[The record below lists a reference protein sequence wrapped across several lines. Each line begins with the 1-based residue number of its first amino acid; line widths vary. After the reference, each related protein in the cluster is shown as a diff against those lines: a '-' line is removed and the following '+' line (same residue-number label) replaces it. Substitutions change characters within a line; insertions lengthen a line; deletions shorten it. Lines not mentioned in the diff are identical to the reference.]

1 MAMVKTADVVVIGGG
16 VVGAA
21 TAFRLAQAGARVTLV
36 EAGRLAGGTSAASF
50 AWLNASN
57 KPPFAYHRLNT
68 DGMAEHTRLAAEFG
82 DAPWLHRTG
91 NVAWG
96 DTPERDARVGERVG
110 RLRAWG
116 YPAEWLTP
124 AELRATEPDIA
135 LPPQVGRVAS
145 FPTEGYV
152 DVPPLIG
159 TLATEATRHGA
170 TVRVGFQVTKIT
182 QAGGRVA
189 GIVAANGE
197 GVAADAVVIC
207 AGRWS
212 AAVAAGA
219 GLRLPMENS
228 VGLLSVTYPAPL
240 RLRTMI
246 DTETVNLRPDGAG
259 RLRLQSTEFDGTVTV
274 DTPPHPIPQG
284 AYTVLERAERILPGL
299 RGVGLAYA
307 TIAVRPI
314 PADGHSA
321 VGAMPGVEGLF
332 LAVTHSAVTMGPL
345 LGRLIAR
352 EVLTGEADERLTPFR
367 PDRLVSA
374 MP

>member
-1 MAMVKTADVVVIGGG
+1 MADVVVIGGG
-16 VVGAA
+16 IVGTAA
-21 TAFRLAQAGARVTLV
+21 AYRLASAGARVTLV
-36 EAGRLAGGTSAASF
+36 EAGRLAGGTSSGSF

-68 DGMAEHTRLAAEFG
+68 DGMAEHTRLLHEFG
-82 DAPWLHRTG
+82 AAPWLHRVG
-91 NVAWG
+91 NATWG
-96 DTPERDARVGERVG
+96 DTPEGDARVGERVR
-110 RLRAWG
+110 RLREWG

-124 AELRATEPDIA
+124 RDLIAMEPDIA
-135 LPPQVGRVAS
+135 LPATTERVAF

-152 DVPPLIG
+152 DVPPLVG
-159 TLATEATRHGA
+159 ALAGA
-170 TVRVGFQVTKIT
+170 AAARGAAVHTGWPVREIERN
-182 QAGGRVA
+182 GGRVTGVISAA
-189 GIVAANGE
+189 GERI
-197 GVAADAVVIC
+197 AADAVVIC

-212 AAVAAGA
+212 AEVMAGA
-219 GLRLPMENS
+219 GVRLPMENS

-246 DTETVNLRPDGAG
+246 DTETVNLRPDGGG
-259 RLRLQSTEFDGTVTV
+259 RLRLQSVEFDGTVTIE
-274 DTPPHPIPQG
+274 TPTHPIPQG

-321 VGAMPGVEGLF
+321 VGAVPGVEGLY

-352 EVLTGEADERLTPFR
+352 EVLTGETDERLAAFR
-367 PDRLVSA
+367 PARLVTA
-374 MP
+374 AP